1 MRIAIPTDDS
11 RTVEDHFGRAEY
23 FMIVEIENGKEIS
36 RSLSENLHAKG
47 HGHHGHHEHHNHHEH
62 KHANGHHNG
71 NCDNNE
77 CENGHEHGHGYSH
90 GHTHGHDEVFAST
103 GDIEAVIAVR
113 IGPHMFED
121 LKEKNIDVYLVTPNT
136 PIDEAVSKMIL
147 GELKKIEPRR

>member
-1 MRIAIPTDDS
+1 MRIAIPTDDGI
-11 RTVEDHFGRAEY
+11 TVADHFGRAEY

-36 RSLSENLHAKG
+36 RKLSENLHAKG
-47 HGHHGHHEHHNHHEH
+47 HGHHGHHEHYEH
-62 KHANGHHNG
+62 KHAHGHHNG